1 MVMWMVYAAA
11 VAGLLA
17 GGGLALERLCARAG
31 WPRRFV
37 WLGAL
42 TLAVVIPLTGSPTE
56 QAAGSPKKSPPGLP
70 TDFGADPGIATIGG
84 TTPQTSLLRTAGIR
98 GGHVAGSGRFAST
111 ALLFVWAL
119 ASLSALTVLAGV
131 LVLATRARRRWER
144 HKVGGE
150 DIYVSRRFGPALV
163 GIARPAIVIPRWV
176 LRLGEAVGDRVVKH
190 EREHARAGDHL
201 VLLHAG
207 LILVAFPWSPAVWWM
222 CLRLRAA
229 VEIDCDRRVIASGI
243 PAGEYGRLLLGIG
256 AGRQG
261 GGLFALGMAN
271 SGSLL
276 ERRLRTIGGERR
288 SMGAPLAVLLG
299 VLAVGSVTVACDL
312 PAPTG
317 IAPAVEGVL
326 AARQEKPS
334 VGREQQ
340 GVAAVRQAFDEE
352 NGRVVIRG
360 RNRSPLL
367 RLTPASVAR
376 DPLVLL
382 DDRIIKGG
390 LNSLMTMVDT
400 LEFRSVGFDG
410 SPNGVAKYGERA
422 AGGTVLI
429 RTSGSAWTT
438 GSAWQSLGRDWR
450 RLTAAWRESES
461 DWEQAGRE
469 WEDAG
474 RDLQA
479 AEEDGRVHIRDRTGT
494 GTLSLSAELAAR
506 NPRVQLD
513 GEMLRGGLRALLT
526 MMDALDVETFGYYG
540 IPPRVVINTVKQE
553 GGR

>member
-1 MVMWMVYAAA
+1 MAVWMLYAIGVAA
-11 VAGLLA
+11 LLA
-17 GGGLALERLCARAG
+17 VGGLALERICEAMD

-42 TLAVVIPLTGSPTE
+42 TLAVAIPLTASPTE
-56 QAAGSPKKSPPGLP
+56 QAGSPNEPAAGLP
-70 TDFGADPGIATIGG
+70 KESTPSVPTGAGADPGIATIGNADPLASHDRAAV
-84 TTPQTSLLRTAGIR
+84 TR
-98 GGHVAGSGRFAST
+98 GGPGAGSGPFAST

-119 ASLSALTVLAGV
+119 ASLAALTVLASV
-131 LVLATRARRRWER
+131 LLLATQARRRWER
-144 HKVGGE
+144 RRIGGV

-163 GIARPAIVIPRWV
+163 GISRPAIVIPGWV

-190 EREHARAGDHL
+190 EREHARARDHL
-201 VLLHAG
+201 VLLYAG
-207 LILVAFPWSPAVWWM
+207 LILVAFPWSPAIWWM

-243 PAGEYGRLLLGIG
+243 PAGEYGHLLLGIG

-276 ERRLRTIGGERR
+276 ERRLRTIGGSRR
-288 SMGAPLAVLLG
+288 SMGAPLAILLG
-299 VLAVGSVTVACDL
+299 ALAVTSVTVACDL

-326 AARQEKPS
+326 AARTEKP
-334 VGREQQ
+334 RMDRDQK

-382 DDRIIKGG
+382 DDRIIEGG

-400 LEFRSVGFDG
+400 LEFSSVGFDG

-429 RTSGSAWTT
+429 RT
-438 GSAWQSLGRDWR
+438 R
-450 RLTAAWRESES
+450 
-461 DWEQAGRE
+461 
-469 WEDAG
+469 AG

-526 MMDALDVETFGYYG
+526 VMDTLDVETFGYYG